1 MNAINSAAGAVEWR
15 IRMADGSSENLAP
28 ESIFV
33 TRMYLSFERFLK
45 NIILLVRRFFEKA
58 WNIGRNDPR
67 KVIHGLKVGIAL
79 SVVSLFYYMRP
90 LYNGVGGTAMWAV
103 MTVVVVFEYT
113 VGRYFSIPV
122 RKVHSFLQ
130 AENLKKIAGATLYKC
145 LNRATGTFCAGFL
158 AIGIHWIANQS
169 SKKFEPVIM
178 GVSIFILASAATF
191 TRFIPAVKARFD
203 YGTMI
208 FILTFT
214 LVSISGY
221 RVANLLNM
229 AHERVS
235 TIIIGA
241 SLCVITS
248 ILIFPI
254 WAGEELHKLVISN
267 LEKLAESLDCCVAE
281 YFSDSEDTTANTKKM
296 LSFKCVLNSKASEEA
311 MANFARWEPAHG
323 LFNFQHPW
331 GKYLKISAS
340 MRSCACC
347 IEALTSCISQKDQAS
362 ELLKNQLTNTCQQVS
377 SSTTEILKELALNMK
392 TMRKSSRTDML
403 IQEKNSAIQE
413 LETLMEQLSGLL
425 IQPKVAENEK
435 DDQEKSVIRTSSNVI
450 ALAELIPT
458 ATFASLVI
466 EIATRIEGVVDAVEE
481 LSKMAKFKAEDA
493 EMIKQNKP
501 VASS

>member
-113 VGRYFSIPV
+113 V
-122 RKVHSFLQ
+122 
-130 AENLKKIAGATLYKC
+130 GATLYKC

>member
-1 MNAINSAAGAVEWR
+1 MNAINNAEWR

-28 ESIFV
+28 ESSLV

-45 NIILLVRRFFEKA
+45 NLILIVMRFLEKS
-58 WNIGRNDPR
+58 WNIGKNEPR
-67 KVIHGLKVGIAL
+67 KVIHCLKVGIAL
-79 SVVSLFYYMRP
+79 CVVSLFYYMRP

-113 VGRYFSIPV
+113 VG
-122 RKVHSFLQ
+122 
-130 AENLKKIAGATLYKC
+130 ATLYKC

-169 SKKFEPVIM
+169 GKRFEPIIM

-191 TRFIPAVKARFD
+191 TRFIPAVKARYD

-281 YFSDSEDTTANTKKM
+281 FFSGIEDTTTNTKKM
-296 LSFKCVLNSKASEEA
+296 LAFKCVLNSKASEET

-347 IEALTSCISQKDQAS
+347 IEALTSCINQKDQAS

-377 SSTTEILKELALNMK
+377 SSTSEILKELALNMK
-392 TMRKSSRTDML
+392 TMRKSARMDIL
-403 IQEKNSAIQE
+403 LQEKSSAIQE

-425 IQPKVAENEK
+425 FIQPKN
-435 DDQEKSVIRTSSNVI
+435 DQEKPVIRTSSTNGIPLVEI
-450 ALAELIPT
+450 IPT

-466 EIATRIEGVVDAVEE
+466 EIATRIEGVVDGVEE
-481 LSKMAKFKAEDA
+481 LSKLAKFKLEDA
-493 EMIKQNKP
+493 DMIIKQNKP
-501 VASS
+501 VIKNIIN

>member
-1 MNAINSAAGAVEWR
+1 MNAINNAEWR

-28 ESIFV
+28 ESSLV

-45 NIILLVRRFFEKA
+45 NLILIVMRFLEKS
-58 WNIGRNDPR
+58 WNIGKNEPR
-67 KVIHGLKVGIAL
+67 KVIHCLKVGIAL
-79 SVVSLFYYMRP
+79 CVVSLFYYMRP

-113 VGRYFSIPV
+113 VG
-122 RKVHSFLQ
+122 
-130 AENLKKIAGATLYKC
+130 ATLYKC

-169 SKKFEPVIM
+169 GKRFEPIIM

-191 TRFIPAVKARFD
+191 TRFIPAVKARYD

-281 YFSDSEDTTANTKKM
+281 FFSDSEDTTTNTKKM
-296 LSFKCVLNSKASEEA
+296 LAFKCVLNSKASEET

-347 IEALTSCISQKDQAS
+347 IEALTSCINQKDQAS
-362 ELLKNQLTNTCQQVS
+362 ELLKNELTNTCQQVS
-377 SSTTEILKELALNMK
+377 SSTSEILKELALNMK
-392 TMRKSSRTDML
+392 TMRKSSRMDIL
-403 IQEKNSAIQE
+403 LQEKSNAIQE

-425 IQPKVAENEK
+425 FIQPKN
-435 DDQEKSVIRTSSNVI
+435 DQEKPVIRTSSTNVI
-450 ALAELIPT
+450 PLVEIIPT

-466 EIATRIEGVVDAVEE
+466 EIATRIEGVVDGVEE
-481 LSKMAKFKAEDA
+481 LSKLAKFKLEDA
-493 EMIKQNKP
+493 DMIIKQNKP
-501 VASS
+501 VIKNIIN

>member
-1 MNAINSAAGAVEWR
+1 
-15 IRMADGSSENLAP
+15 MADGSSESLAT
-28 ESIFV
+28 ESSLV

-45 NIILLVRRFFEKA
+45 NLILVVRRFLEKS
-58 WNIGRNDPR
+58 WNIGKNEPR
-67 KVIHGLKVGIAL
+67 KVIHCLKVGIAL

-113 VGRYFSIPV
+113 VG
-122 RKVHSFLQ
+122 
-130 AENLKKIAGATLYKC
+130 ATLYKC

-158 AIGIHWIANQS
+158 AVGIHWIANQS
-169 SKKFEPVIM
+169 GKRFEPIIM
-178 GVSIFILASAATF
+178 GASIFILASAATF

-267 LEKLAESLDCCVAE
+267 SEKLAESLDCCVAE
-281 YFSDSEDTTANTKKM
+281 YFSDSEDTTTNTKKM
-296 LSFKCVLNSKASEEA
+296 LAFKCVLNSKASEEA

-331 GKYLKISAS
+331 GNYLKISAS

-347 IEALTSCISQKDQAS
+347 IEALTSCINQKDQAS

-377 SSTTEILKELALNMK
+377 SSTAEILKELALNMK
-392 TMRKSSRTDML
+392 TMRKSSRMDML
-403 IQEKNSAIQE
+403 LQEKNSAIRE

-425 IQPKVAENEK
+425 IQPKWAKNEK
-435 DDQEKSVIRTSSNVI
+435 DDQEKPVIKTSTNVI
-450 ALAELIPT
+450 PLVEIIPT

-481 LSKMAKFKAEDA
+481 LSKMAKFKLEDA

-501 VASS
+501 VIKN

>member
-1 MNAINSAAGAVEWR
+1 MNAINSAEWR
-15 IRMADGSSENLAP
+15 IRMADGSFENLAP
-28 ESIFV
+28 ESSLV

-45 NIILLVRRFFEKA
+45 NLILIVRRFLEKS
-58 WNIGRNDPR
+58 WNIGKNEPR
-67 KVIHGLKVGIAL
+67 KVIHCLKVGIAL

-113 VGRYFSIPV
+113 VG
-122 RKVHSFLQ
+122 
-130 AENLKKIAGATLYKC
+130 ATLYKC

-169 SKKFEPVIM
+169 GKRFEPIIM

-281 YFSDSEDTTANTKKM
+281 FFSDSEDTTTNPKKM
-296 LSFKCVLNSKASEEA
+296 LAFKCVLNSKASEET

-347 IEALTSCISQKDQAS
+347 IEALTSCINQKDQAS

-377 SSTTEILKELALNMK
+377 SSTSEILKELALNMK
-392 TMRKSSRTDML
+392 TMRKSSRMDML
-403 IQEKNSAIQE
+403 IQEKNNAIQE

-425 IQPKVAENEK
+425 IIQPKNVK
-435 DDQEKSVIRTSSNVI
+435 DDQEKPVIRTSSTNVI
-450 ALAELIPT
+450 PLVEIIPT
-458 ATFASLVI
+458 ATFSSLVI
-466 EIATRIEGVVDAVEE
+466 EIATRIEGVVDVVEE
-481 LSKMAKFKAEDA
+481 LSKLAKFKLEDA
-493 EMIKQNKP
+493 DMIIKQNKA
-501 VASS
+501 VIKNIIN

>member
-1 MNAINSAAGAVEWR
+1 MNAINNAEWR

-28 ESIFV
+28 ESSLV

-45 NIILLVRRFFEKA
+45 NLILIVMRFLEKS
-58 WNIGRNDPR
+58 WNIGKNEPR
-67 KVIHGLKVGIAL
+67 KVIHCLKVGIAL
-79 SVVSLFYYMRP
+79 CVVSLFYYMRP

-113 VGRYFSIPV
+113 VG
-122 RKVHSFLQ
+122 
-130 AENLKKIAGATLYKC
+130 
-145 LNRATGTFCAGFL
+145 
-158 AIGIHWIANQS
+158 IHWIANQS
-169 SKKFEPVIM
+169 GKRFEPIIM
-178 GVSIFILASAATF
+178 GVSIFILGPGLSVTNFFLSSLDLASAATF
-191 TRFIPAVKARFD
+191 TRFIPAVKARYD

-281 YFSDSEDTTANTKKM
+281 FFSDSEDTTTNTKKM
-296 LSFKCVLNSKASEEA
+296 LAFKCVLNSKASEET

-347 IEALTSCISQKDQAS
+347 IEALTSCINQKDQAS
-362 ELLKNQLTNTCQQVS
+362 ELLKNELTNTCQQVS
-377 SSTTEILKELALNMK
+377 SSTSEILKELALNMK
-392 TMRKSSRTDML
+392 TMRKSSRMDIL
-403 IQEKNSAIQE
+403 LQEKSNAIQE

-425 IQPKVAENEK
+425 FIQPKN
-435 DDQEKSVIRTSSNVI
+435 DQEKPVIRTSSTNVI
-450 ALAELIPT
+450 PLVEIIPT

-466 EIATRIEGVVDAVEE
+466 EIATRIEGVVDGVEE
-481 LSKMAKFKAEDA
+481 LSKLAKFKLEDA
-493 EMIKQNKP
+493 DMIIKQNKP
-501 VASS
+501 VIKNIIN

>member
-1 MNAINSAAGAVEWR
+1 MNAINSAEWR
-15 IRMADGSSENLAP
+15 IRMADGSFENLAP
-28 ESIFV
+28 ESSPI

-45 NIILLVRRFFEKA
+45 NLILIVRRFLEKS
-58 WNIGRNDPR
+58 WNIGKNEPR
-67 KVIHGLKVGIAL
+67 KVIHCLKVGIAL
-79 SVVSLFYYMRP
+79 SIVSLFYYMRP

-103 MTVVVVFEYT
+103 MTVVVVFENT
-113 VGRYFSIPV
+113 V
-122 RKVHSFLQ
+122 
-130 AENLKKIAGATLYKC
+130 GATLYKC

-169 SKKFEPVIM
+169 GKRFEPIIM
-178 GVSIFILASAATF
+178 GASIFILASAATF

-221 RVANLLNM
+221 RVENLLNM

-281 YFSDSEDTTANTKKM
+281 FFSVSEDTTTNTKKM
-296 LSFKCVLNSKASEEA
+296 LAFKCVLNSKASEET

-347 IEALTSCISQKDQAS
+347 IEALTSCINQKDQAS

-377 SSTTEILKELALNMK
+377 SSTSEILKELALNMK
-392 TMRKSSRTDML
+392 TMRKSSRMDML
-403 IQEKNSAIQE
+403 IQEKSNAIQE
-413 LETLMEQLSGLL
+413 LETLMERLSGLL
-425 IQPKVAENEK
+425 IIQPKN
-435 DDQEKSVIRTSSNVI
+435 DQEKPVIRTSSTNVI
-450 ALAELIPT
+450 PLVEIIPT

-466 EIATRIEGVVDAVEE
+466 EIATRIEGVVDVVEE
-481 LSKMAKFKAEDA
+481 LSKLAKFKLEDVDM
-493 EMIKQNKP
+493 MIKQNKP
-501 VASS
+501 VIKNVIN

>member
-1 MNAINSAAGAVEWR
+1 MNAINSAAGAAEWR

-28 ESIFV
+28 ESSLV

-45 NIILLVRRFFEKA
+45 KLILVISKFFEKS
-58 WNIGRNDPR
+58 WNIGKNDPR
-67 KVIHGLKVGIAL
+67 KVIHCVKVGIAL

-103 MTVVVVFEYT
+103 MTVVVAFEYT
-113 VGRYFSIPV
+113 V
-122 RKVHSFLQ
+122 
-130 AENLKKIAGATLYKC
+130 GATLYKC

-158 AIGIHWIANQS
+158 AIGTHWIANQS
-169 SKKFEPVIM
+169 GKKFEPIIM
-178 GVSIFILASAATF
+178 GVSIFILATF
-191 TRFIPAVKARFD
+191 TRFIPAVKVRFD

-235 TIIIGA
+235 TIIIGV
-241 SLCVITS
+241 SMCVIIS
-248 ILIFPI
+248 ILIFPV

-267 LEKLAESLDCCVAE
+267 LEKLSESLDCCVAE
-281 YFSDSEDTTANTKKM
+281 YFSDSEDTTSNTKKM
-296 LSFKCVLNSKASEEA
+296 LVFKCVLNSKATEET

-323 LFNFQHPW
+323 LFNFHHPW

-362 ELLKNQLTNTCQQVS
+362 ELLKNKLTNTCQQVS
-377 SSTTEILKELALNMK
+377 SSTTEILKELALSMK
-392 TMRKSSRTDML
+392 TMRKSSRMDML

-413 LETLMEQLSGLL
+413 LETLMESGLII
-425 IQPKVAENEK
+425 IQLKEAKNEK
-435 DDQEKSVIRTSSNVI
+435 DVQEKPVIRTSTNVI
-450 ALAELIPT
+450 PLVEIIPT

-466 EIATRIEGVVDAVEE
+466 EIAMRIEEIVDAVDE
-481 LSKMAKFKAEDA
+481 LSKLAKFKLEDGVIDDQT
-493 EMIKQNKP
+493 EQ
-501 VASS
+501 SSHK

>member
-1 MNAINSAAGAVEWR
+1 MNAINSAAGAAEWR

-28 ESIFV
+28 ESSLV
-33 TRMYLSFERFLK
+33 TRMYLPFERFLK
-45 NIILLVRRFFEKA
+45 NLILVFRRFFEKS
-58 WNIGRNDPR
+58 WNIGKNDPR
-67 KVIHGLKVGIAL
+67 KVIHCVKVGIAL

-113 VGRYFSIPV
+113 VG
-122 RKVHSFLQ
+122 
-130 AENLKKIAGATLYKC
+130 ATLYKC

-169 SKKFEPVIM
+169 GKKFEPIIM
-178 GVSIFILASAATF
+178 GASIFILASAATF

-214 LVSISGY
+214 LVSICGY

-235 TIIIGA
+235 TIIIGT

-281 YFSDSEDTTANTKKM
+281 YFSDSEDTTTNTKKM
-296 LSFKCVLNSKASEEA
+296 LAFKCVLNSKASEET

-323 LFNFQHPW
+323 LFHFQHPW
-331 GKYLKISAS
+331 TKYLKISAS

-362 ELLKNQLTNTCQQVS
+362 KFLKNQLTNTCQQVS
-377 SSTTEILKELALNMK
+377 SSATEILKELALNMK
-392 TMRKSSRTDML
+392 TMRKASKMDML
-403 IQEKNSAIQE
+403 RQEKNNAIQE
-413 LETLMEQLSGLL
+413 LETLMEQRSGLL
-425 IQPKVAENEK
+425 IKPKGAKKEK
-435 DDQEKSVIRTSSNVI
+435 DDQEKPVIRTSTNAIPLVEI
-450 ALAELIPT
+450 IPT

-466 EIATRIEGVVDAVEE
+466 EIATRIEGVVDAVGE
-481 LSKMAKFKAEDA
+481 LSKSAKFKLEDA
-493 EMIKQNKP
+493 ENNQSLRTSTVNR
-501 VASS
+501 

>member
-1 MNAINSAAGAVEWR
+1 MNAINSAEWR

-28 ESIFV
+28 ESSLV
-33 TRMYLSFERFLK
+33 TRMYLSFKRFLK
-45 NIILLVRRFFEKA
+45 NLILIVRRFLEKS
-58 WNIGRNDPR
+58 WNIGKNEPR
-67 KVIHGLKVGIAL
+67 KVIHCLKVGIAL

-113 VGRYFSIPV
+113 VG
-122 RKVHSFLQ
+122 
-130 AENLKKIAGATLYKC
+130 ATLYKC

-169 SKKFEPVIM
+169 GKRFEPIIM

-281 YFSDSEDTTANTKKM
+281 FFGDSEDTTTNTKK
-296 LSFKCVLNSKASEEA
+296 LLAFKCVLNSKASEET

-347 IEALTSCISQKDQAS
+347 IEALTSCINQKDQAS
-362 ELLKNQLTNTCQQVS
+362 ELLKNQLTNPCQQVS
-377 SSTTEILKELALNMK
+377 SSTSEILKELALNMK
-392 TMRKSSRTDML
+392 TMRKSSRMNML
-403 IQEKNSAIQE
+403 IQEKNNAIQE

-425 IQPKVAENEK
+425 IIQPKNVK
-435 DDQEKSVIRTSSNVI
+435 DDQEKPVIRTSSTNVI
-450 ALAELIPT
+450 PLVEIIPT

-466 EIATRIEGVVDAVEE
+466 EIATRIEGVVDVVEE
-481 LSKMAKFKAEDA
+481 LSKLAKFKLEDA
-493 EMIKQNKP
+493 DMMIKQNKP
-501 VASS
+501 VIKNIIN

>member
-1 MNAINSAAGAVEWR
+1 MNVINSAEWR
-15 IRMADGSSENLAP
+15 IRMADGSFENLAP
-28 ESIFV
+28 ESSLV

-45 NIILLVRRFFEKA
+45 NLILIVRRFLEKS
-58 WNIGRNDPR
+58 WNIGKNEPR
-67 KVIHGLKVGIAL
+67 KVIHCLKVGIAL

-113 VGRYFSIPV
+113 VG
-122 RKVHSFLQ
+122 
-130 AENLKKIAGATLYKC
+130 ATLYKC

-169 SKKFEPVIM
+169 GKRFEPIIM

-221 RVANLLNM
+221 RIENLLNM

-281 YFSDSEDTTANTKKM
+281 FFSDSEDTTTNTKKM
-296 LSFKCVLNSKASEEA
+296 LAFKCVLNSKASEET

-347 IEALTSCISQKDQAS
+347 IEALTSCINQKDQAS
-362 ELLKNQLTNTCQQVS
+362 ELLKNQLTNSCQQVS
-377 SSTTEILKELALNMK
+377 SSTSEILKELALNMK
-392 TMRKSSRTDML
+392 TMRKSSRMDML
-403 IQEKNSAIQE
+403 IQVKSNAIQE

-425 IQPKVAENEK
+425 IIQPKN
-435 DDQEKSVIRTSSNVI
+435 DQEKPVTRTSSTNVI
-450 ALAELIPT
+450 PLVEIIPT

-466 EIATRIEGVVDAVEE
+466 EIAMRIEGVVDVVEE
-481 LSKMAKFKAEDA
+481 LSKLAKFKLEDA
-493 EMIKQNKP
+493 DMMIKQNKA
-501 VASS
+501 VIKNIIN

>member
-1 MNAINSAAGAVEWR
+1 MNAINSAAGAAEWR
-15 IRMADGSSENLAP
+15 IRMADGSSESLAP
-28 ESIFV
+28 ESSLV
-33 TRMYLSFERFLK
+33 TRMYLSFKRFLK
-45 NIILLVRRFFEKA
+45 SLILVVLRFLEKS
-58 WNIGRNDPR
+58 WNVGKNEPR
-67 KVIHGLKVGIAL
+67 KVIHCLKVGIAL
-79 SVVSLFYYMRP
+79 SIVSLFYYLRP

-113 VGRYFSIPV
+113 V
-122 RKVHSFLQ
+122 
-130 AENLKKIAGATLYKC
+130 GATLYKC

-169 SKKFEPVIM
+169 GKRFEPIIM

-221 RVANLLNM
+221 RVANLLSM

-281 YFSDSEDTTANTKKM
+281 YFSDSEDTTTNTKKM
-296 LSFKCVLNSKASEEA
+296 LAFKCVLNSKASEEA

-347 IEALTSCISQKDQAS
+347 IEALTSCINQKDQAS
-362 ELLKNQLTNTCQQVS
+362 ELLKNQLTNSCQQVS
-377 SSTTEILKELALNMK
+377 SSTADILKELALNMK
-392 TMRKSSRTDML
+392 TMRKSSRMDML

-425 IQPKVAENEK
+425 IQPKGAKNEK
-435 DDQEKSVIRTSSNVI
+435 DDQEKPVIRTSTNVI
-450 ALAELIPT
+450 PLVEIIPT

-466 EIATRIEGVVDAVEE
+466 EIATRIEGIADAVEE
-481 LSKMAKFKAEDA
+481 LSKMAKFNLEDA

-501 VASS
+501 VIKN

>member
-1 MNAINSAAGAVEWR
+1 MNTECR
-15 IRMADGSSENLAP
+15 IRMADGTSKNLAP
-28 ESIFV
+28 ESSLV
-33 TRMYLSFERFLK
+33 TRMYLSIEQFLK
-45 NIILLVRRFFEKA
+45 NLILVVRRFFEKA
-58 WNIGRNDPR
+58 WNIAKNEPR
-67 KVIHGLKVGIAL
+67 KVIHCLKVGIAL

-90 LYNGVGGTAMWAV
+90 LYDGVGGTAMWAV

-113 VGRYFSIPV
+113 V
-122 RKVHSFLQ
+122 
-130 AENLKKIAGATLYKC
+130 GATLYKC

-169 SKKFEPVIM
+169 GKRFEPIIM
-178 GVSIFILASAATF
+178 GASIFILASTATF

-221 RVANLLNM
+221 RIANLLDM

-281 YFSDSEDTTANTKKM
+281 YFSDKEDTTTNTKKM
-296 LSFKCVLNSKASEEA
+296 LAFKCVLNSKASEET

-347 IEALTSCISQKDQAS
+347 IEALTSCINQKDQAS
-362 ELLKNQLTNTCQQVS
+362 EFLMNQLTNTCQQVS
-377 SSTTEILKELALNMK
+377 STAAEILKELALIMK
-392 TMRKSSRTDML
+392 TMRKSSRMDML
-403 IQEKNSAIQE
+403 IQEKNNAIQDM
-413 LETLMEQLSGLL
+413 ETLMEQLSGLL
-425 IQPKVAENEK
+425 ILPKVVKNEK
-435 DDQEKSVIRTSSNVI
+435 DDQEKPIIRTSTTVI
-450 ALAELIPT
+450 PLVEIIPT

-481 LSKMAKFKAEDA
+481 LSKMAKFKLEDV
-493 EMIKQNKP
+493 EMIK
-501 VASS
+501 